1 MHLDEL
7 TCRREKF
14 GLVRNDEER
23 VGPLWSSN
31 AVDKA
36 ECDRTPV
43 AIKLSG
49 PSGSL
54 PCSGT

>member
-36 ECDRTPV
+36 ECDRNPPV
-43 AIKLSG
+43 AIQKRML
-49 PSGSL
+49 
-54 PCSGT
+54 T